1 MRKLLNTLYVT
12 TEDSYLSL
20 DGETVVISCGDEQLG
35 KVPLH
40 NLEGIVYFGHKGA
53 SPALMGKCA
62 EFGIGLCFLSPSG
75 RFRARISGPIQG
87 NVVLRYTQVMWA
99 EDDGQS
105 LKLAKNFLTGKL
117 YNSRWVLE
125 RAVRDHALRID
136 AENVENH
143 SRQLRDTVQ
152 MLQNAQS
159 VGELM
164 GIEGAA
170 AKLYFDVFDE
180 MILRSKEYFR
190 FDSRSRRPPMDPVN
204 AMLSY
209 CYTLLGFEIASALET
224 VGLDPYIGF
233 LHQLR
238 PGRRSLSLDLLEELR
253 APVADRFVLSLINL
267 GIVTQKDFYV
277 KENGAVIFDEDG
289 RKKFLSEWQK
299 RKQET
304 ITHPFL
310 KEKIPW
316 GLVPYTQAMLLS
328 RFMRGD
334 LDEYPPFLWK

>member
-12 TEDSYLSL
+12 TENSYLSL
-20 DGETVVISCGDEQLG
+20 DGETVVIASGEEILG
-35 KVPLH
+35 RVPLH
-40 NLEGIVYFGHKGA
+40 NLEAVVYFGYKGA

-62 EFGIGLCFLSPSG
+62 ELGIGLNFLSPTG
-75 RFRARISGPIQG
+75 RFLARVSGPAQG
-87 NVVLRYTQVMWA
+87 NVVLRRTQVLWA
-99 EDDGQS
+99 EDPEQALG
-105 LKLAKNFLTGKL
+105 LAKSVLLGKL

-125 RAVRDHALRID
+125 RAVRDHGLRID
-136 AENVENH
+136 KECVGNSVVQILDSIPAIQAAE
-143 SRQLRDTVQ
+143 
-152 MLQNAQS
+152 S

-164 GIEGAA
+164 GIEGVA
-170 AKLYFDVFDE
+170 AKAYFDVFDQ
-180 MILRSKEYFR
+180 MILRSKDCFR
-190 FDSRSRRPPMDPVN
+190 FDGRSRRPPLDPVN
-204 AMLSY
+204 AMLSF
-209 CYTLLGFEIASALET
+209 CYTLLGLDIASALET
-224 VGLDPYIGF
+224 VGLDPCIGF

-253 APVADRFVLSLINL
+253 APVADRFVLSQINL
-267 GIVTQKDFYV
+267 GIVSQKQFLT
-277 KENGAVIFDEDG
+277 KENGAVYFDDDG

-316 GLVPYTQAMLLS
+316 GLVPHVQAMLLS
-328 RFMRGD
+328 RYMRGD